1 MYQILTQEP
10 ASIDAK
16 STLVFFRRK
25 DTKNKTW
32 KESEKFR
39 GVIVPSYT
47 LPIAYHEQKEQVL
60 SEATQD
66 KGSEVEEEKTTIS
79 QAEDV
84 FQDAIK
90 DAFLNAASLI
100 LKEYVDSMQSATV
113 IDEEMVSFT
122 AVLER
127 MQKEST
133 SQRLNQTMIEAAY
146 VGSKTAAAAITR
158 YGSDTAGNKKSAA
171 LRSHYLSLASN
182 NSGIMPDLA
191 SKMIAYIEADDLN
204 DNTSNRS
211 SIFAALIKKLEVLS
225 KRDTSDDL

>member
-10 ASIDAK
+10 TTLPEK

-32 KESEKFR
+32 KENEKFR

-47 LPIAYHEQKEQVL
+47 LPIAYHESTKQVEGSDEQQ
-60 SEATQD
+60 T
-66 KGSEVEEEKTTIS
+66 EVS

-100 LKEYVDSMQSATV
+100 LKEYVDSSEDVTTG
-113 IDEEMVSFT
+113 IDEELLSFE
-122 AVLER
+122 AVLAR
-127 MQKEST
+127 MQKEQT
-133 SQRLNQTMIEAAY
+133 SQRLNQAMIQEAY
-146 VGSKTAAAAITR
+146 DGSKTATASIER
-158 YGSDTAGNKKSAA
+158 YGKGGEKKVAA

-182 NSGIMPDLA
+182 NSGIQPQLA
-191 SKMIAYIEADDLN
+191 EKMIAYIEADDLSDSTN
-204 DNTSNRS
+204 ARS
-211 SIFAALIKKLEVLS
+211 SIFSALIKKLEILS

>member
-1 MYQILTQEP
+1 MYQILTTEP
-10 ASIDAK
+10 TAIPEK
-16 STLVFFRRK
+16 QTLVFFRRK

-32 KESEKFR
+32 KEGEKFR

-47 LPIAYHEQKEQVL
+47 LPIAYHESTKPAETEGG
-60 SEATQD
+60 EAQT
-66 KGSEVEEEKTTIS
+66 EVS

-100 LKEYVDSMQSATV
+100 LKEYVDTTE
-113 IDEEMVSFT
+113 IHTFINDELLSFS

-127 MQKEST
+127 MQKEQT
-133 SQRLNQTMIEAAY
+133 TQRLNQAMIQEAY
-146 VGSKTAAAAITR
+146 DGSKTATASIDR
-158 YGSDTAGNKKSAA
+158 YGKGGEKKVAA

-182 NSGIMPDLA
+182 NSGIMPALA
-191 SKMIAYIEADDLN
+191 EKMIAYIESDDLSDSTN
-204 DNTSNRS
+204 ARS
-211 SIFAALIKKLEVLS
+211 SIFAALVKKLEILS